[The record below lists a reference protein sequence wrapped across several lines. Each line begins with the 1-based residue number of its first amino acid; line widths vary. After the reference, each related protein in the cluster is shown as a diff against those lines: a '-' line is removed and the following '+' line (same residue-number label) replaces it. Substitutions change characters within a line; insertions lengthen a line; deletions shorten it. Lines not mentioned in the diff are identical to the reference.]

1 MFYLGIDIG
10 KRTHVASVMN
20 DTGKI
25 LLKGF
30 SFSNTTEGA
39 EALTSALHK
48 FSTSPE
54 DFIVGMEATGHYW
67 LALFSYLDE
76 RQFLTH
82 VLNPIQ
88 TDGWRNAS
96 NIRKRKTDTIDSILI
111 ADLIR
116 YGDFTDTSLMDEN
129 IISLKNLS
137 RYRTYLVGTTSDF
150 KRKVIAVLD
159 QIFPEY
165 ETLFKRK
172 GIFGAASKEVL
183 LTYGSP
189 EALEE
194 VTADELTQALKQAS
208 KGRLGLTKA
217 DAIKQAASSSF
228 GIRFAQEAYVFQLRS
243 MIEQIKFL
251 EIQIKEVEKEIKYL
265 FVQLDSV
272 IMTVPGIGP
281 VNGAAILGE
290 IGDITR
296 FSTAAKLVAYA
307 GIDASVTKSGEY
319 EATHN
324 VMSKRGSPYLRKALF
339 SAAFIASY
347 KDPVFSA
354 YYKKK
359 RAEGKHH
366 LTAVGAVA
374 RKLTYTIHA
383 ILTKNEPYKVHL

>member
-10 KRTHVASVMN
+10 KRTHAASVM
-20 DTGKI
+20 DEAGKI

-30 SFSNTTEGA
+30 SFSNSTVGA
-39 EALTSALHK
+39 EALFGALHK
-48 FSTSPE
+48 FSASPE

-76 RQFLTH
+76 RHFLTH

-88 TDGWRNAS
+88 TDGWRNATE
-96 NIRKRKTDTIDSILI
+96 IRKRKTDTIDSVLI

-116 YGDFTDTSLMDEN
+116 YGDFTDTSLMNEN
-129 IISLKNLS
+129 VISLKNLS

-165 ETLFKRK
+165 ETLFK
-172 GIFGAASKEVL
+172 GTGVFGAASKEVL
-183 LTYGSP
+183 LTYSAP
-189 EALEE
+189 ETFEN
-194 VTADELTQALKQAS
+194 VTADELGQALRKAS
-208 KGRLGLTKA
+208 RGRLGVDKA
-217 DAIKQAASSSF
+217 ESIKQAASSSF
-228 GIRFAQEAYVFQLRS
+228 GVRFAQEAYVFQLRS

-251 EIQIKEVEKEIKYL
+251 EKQVNEVEKEIEIIIN
-265 FVQLDSV
+265 QLDSV
-272 IMTVPGIGP
+272 IMTAPGIGP
-281 VNGAAILGE
+281 INAAAILGE
-290 IGDITR
+290 IGDISR

-307 GIDASVTKSGEY
+307 GLDASVTKSGEY

-339 SAAFIASY
+339 SAAFVASFN
-347 KDPVFSA
+347 DPVFSA
-354 YYKKK
+354 YYQKK
-359 RAEGKHH
+359 RSEGKHH

-383 ILTKNEPYKVHL
+383 ILTKNEPYKVQI

>member
-10 KRTHVASVMN
+10 KRTHAASIM
-20 DTGKI
+20 DEAGKV

-30 SFSNTTEGA
+30 SFSNSSAGA
-39 EALTSALHK
+39 EALFGALHK
-48 FSTSPE
+48 FSGSSA

-76 RQFLTH
+76 KGFLIH

-88 TDGWRNAS
+88 TDGWRNATE
-96 NIRKRKTDTIDSILI
+96 IRKRKTDTIDSVLI

-116 YGDFTDTSLMDEN
+116 YGDFTHTTLTDEN
-129 IISLKNLS
+129 VMSLKNLS

-159 QIFPEY
+159 QLFPEY
-165 ETLFKRK
+165 ETLFNRQ
-172 GIFGAASKEVL
+172 GLFGAASKELL
-183 LTYGSP
+183 LTYSSP
-189 EALEE
+189 ESLEE
-194 VTADELTQALKQAS
+194 VTADEIAQALKTAS
-208 KGRLGLTKA
+208 RGRLGIDKA
-217 DAIKQAASSSF
+217 EAIKQAASSSF
-228 GIRFAQEAYVFQLRS
+228 GVRFAQEAYVFQLRS

-251 EIQIKEVEKEIKYL
+251 ENQINEVEKEIKNIMD
-265 FVQLDSV
+265 QLDSV
-272 IMTVPGIGP
+272 ILTVPGIGP

-296 FSTAAKLVAYA
+296 FSTASKLVAYA

-319 EATHN
+319 ESTHN

-339 SAAFIASY
+339 SAAFIASFN
-347 KDPVFSA
+347 DPVFST
-354 YYKKK
+354 YYQKK
-359 RAEGKHH
+359 RAAGKHH

-383 ILTKNEPYKVHL
+383 ILTKNEPYKIQI